1 MTEFIMALIY
11 ATCRKNQMSEMGK
24 FPFCQNMS
32 IWKLI
37 FWKTTMATARKR
49 DLFLN
54 TKHLLKRSSKYKHY
68 LTQHCVKA
76 HKRIAWNVLS
86 TWQYVLKWRRCFISV
101 SFEVFNSFNLAL
113 EELLEK
119 QTNVVLCLYSQ
130 AILCW

>member
-11 ATCRKNQMSEMGK
+11 ATCRKYQMSDMGK

-32 IWKLI
+32 IWKII
-37 FWKTTMATARKR
+37 FLKTTMAAARKR

-54 TKHLLKRSSKYKHY
+54 TTHLLNRSSKYKHY
-68 LTQHCVKA
+68 LTKHCVKA
-76 HKRIAWNVLS
+76 LKRIAWNVLS
-86 TWQYVLKWRRCFISV
+86 TWQYVLKWRRCFIPV
-101 SFEVFNSFNLAL
+101 SFEVFNSFNLVL

-119 QTNVVLCLYSQ
+119 QTNVVLCLHSQ

>member
-11 ATCRKNQMSEMGK
+11 ATCRKYQMPEMGK

-49 DLFLN
+49 NLFLN
-54 TKHLLKRSSKYKHY
+54 TTHLLKRSSKYKHY
-68 LTQHCVKA
+68 LTHCVKA
-76 HKRIAWNVLS
+76 LKRIAWNILS

-101 SFEVFNSFNLAL
+101 SFEFFSSFNLVL

-119 QTNVVLCLYSQ
+119 QTNVVLCLHSQ
-130 AILCW
+130 TILCW

>member
-11 ATCRKNQMSEMGK
+11 ATCRKYQMSAMGK

-54 TKHLLKRSSKYKHY
+54 TTHLLKRSSKYKLY

-76 HKRIAWNVLS
+76 LKWIAWNVLS
-86 TWQYVLKWRRCFISV
+86 TWRRCFISV
-101 SFEVFNSFNLAL
+101 SFEVFNSFNLVF

>member
-11 ATCRKNQMSEMGK
+11 ATCRKYQMSDMGK

-37 FWKTTMATARKR
+37 FWKTTMAVARKR

-54 TKHLLKRSSKYKHY
+54 TTHLLNRSSKYKHY
-68 LTQHCVKA
+68 LTKHCVKA
-76 HKRIAWNVLS
+76 LKRIAWNVLS
-86 TWQYVLKWRRCFISV
+86 TWQYVLKWRRCFIPV
-101 SFEVFNSFNLAL
+101 SFEVFNPFNLVL

-119 QTNVVLCLYSQ
+119 QTNVVLCLHSQ

>member
-1 MTEFIMALIY
+1 
-11 ATCRKNQMSEMGK
+11 
-24 FPFCQNMS
+24 
-32 IWKLI
+32 
-37 FWKTTMATARKR
+37 MATARKR

-130 AILCW
+130 AILC